1 MSVIVLSLEA
11 KPELYESVDIGMLQL
26 LGYMVVIYEVDEQG

>member
-11 KPELYESVDIGMLQL
+11 KPEPYESVDIGMLQL
-26 LGYMVVIYEVDEQG
+26 LGYMVVIYEVEEQG